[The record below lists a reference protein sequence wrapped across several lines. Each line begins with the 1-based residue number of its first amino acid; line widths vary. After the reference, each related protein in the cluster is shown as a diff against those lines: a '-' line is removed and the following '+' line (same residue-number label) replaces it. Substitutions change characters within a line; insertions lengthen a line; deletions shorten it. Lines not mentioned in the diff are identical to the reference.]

1 MIAGAWLAIERAA
14 LIAIRGGVHVIL
26 TASVKPRALCFTID
40 LAAMAEPTKSPV
52 TPYLVFLV
60 FIVTL
65 GPLQFGY
72 HLAELNAPQAVVTC
86 EKRSIHSSAST
97 RHGLPQCLPMNS
109 SQFGLVSSIY
119 TLGGFVGALL
129 AGPVSTKYGRRIALQ
144 TTTIFFILGPVA
156 ETLAPSISLLALGRF
171 LSGVGSGAAI
181 VVGPIYVSE
190 IAPPQ
195 SRGFFGA
202 FTQVMTNVGILLT
215 QTLGYFWSHDGHWRL
230 ILAVAGL
237 LGALELLGLF
247 MIPESPTWLAEHRQ
261 PGPARKIL
269 QRIRGRNADIEA
281 EIKGWKTAGAPPTS
295 GEEESLLAPSP
306 ATQDDKPAAVTMMEA
321 VRDPHYRP
329 AIIAVVG
336 VMVAQQFTGINSII
350 MYSVSLLQSILP
362 TTAALLTILISAI
375 NLIMTLACSPLPDRI
390 GRKTCLLCSISGM
403 GCSSVLLALGIY
415 FNQKIASAI
424 AALLFVAS
432 FAVGL
437 GPVPFILASELVGPE
452 AVGAAQSWA
461 LAANWTATF
470 VVAQFFPVLNEVL
483 GGRGKVYWVF
493 AAMAGLMSVFI
504 YRRVP
509 ETKGKTDADE
519 VWGRVDRRQD

>member
-1 MIAGAWLAIERAA
+1 
-14 LIAIRGGVHVIL
+14 
-26 TASVKPRALCFTID
+26 
-40 LAAMAEPTKSPV
+40 
-52 TPYLVFLV
+52 
-60 FIVTL
+60 
-65 GPLQFGY
+65 
-72 HLAELNAPQAVVTC
+72 
-86 EKRSIHSSAST
+86 
-97 RHGLPQCLPMNS
+97 MNP

-119 TLGGFVGALL
+119 TLGGLVGALL
-129 AGPVSTKYGRRIALQ
+129 GGPVSTKYGRRLALQ
-144 TTTIFFILGPVA
+144 ATTFFFILGPVA
-156 ETLAPSISLLALGRF
+156 ETLSPSISLLALGRF

-190 IAPPQ
+190 VAPPH

-215 QTLGYFWSHDGHWRL
+215 QTLGYFWSHDSLWRL
-230 ILAVAGL
+230 ILAVAGA

-247 MIPESPTWLAEHRQ
+247 MIPESPKWLAENRQ
-261 PGPARKIL
+261 VGHARKVL

-281 EIKGWKTAGAPPTS
+281 EMEGWRAASITPPS
-295 GEEESLLAPSP
+295 GEEESLLASAPESQDGNQSP
-306 ATQDDKPAAVTMMEA
+306 VTMIEA
-321 VRDPHYRP
+321 VRDPYYRP

-336 VMVAQQFTGINSII
+336 IMVAQQFTGVNSIV

-390 GRKTCLLCSISGM
+390 GRKNCLLLSIAGM
-403 GCSSVLLALGIY
+403 GCSSILLALGIY
-415 FNQKIASAI
+415 SNQKIAAAI

-461 LAANWTATF
+461 LAANWIATF
-470 VVAQFFPVLNEVL
+470 VVAQFFPVLNEAL

-493 AAMAGLMSVFI
+493 AGMAVLFSVFI

-509 ETKGKTDADE
+509 ETKGKAHADE

>member
-1 MIAGAWLAIERAA
+1 MTGQS
-14 LIAIRGGVHVIL
+14 
-26 TASVKPRALCFTID
+26 TPSQ
-40 LAAMAEPTKSPV
+40 V
-52 TPYLVFLV
+52 TPYLILLV
-60 FIVTL
+60 FIATL

-86 EKRSIHSSAST
+86 EKKSISASDVT
-97 RHGLPQCLPMNS
+97 FHGLPQCLPMNP

-119 TLGGFVGALL
+119 TIGGFVGALL

-144 TTTIFFILGPVA
+144 ATTIFFILGPVA
-156 ETLAPSISLLALGRF
+156 ETFAPAIPLLALGRF
-171 LSGVGSGAAI
+171 LSGIGSGAAI

-215 QTLGYFWSHDGHWRL
+215 QTLGYFWSHDSLWRL

-237 LGALELLGLF
+237 IGTLELLGLF
-247 MIPESPTWLAEHRQ
+247 MIPESPKWLAEHQ
-261 PGPARKIL
+261 QMGQARKVL

-281 EIKGWKTAGAPPTS
+281 EMASWRATSTTASNAATPTS
-295 GEEESLLAPSP
+295 GEEESLLAPAP
-306 ATQDDKPAAVTMMEA
+306 ASEDEQKPAVTMMEA
-321 VRDPHYRP
+321 VRDPYYRP

-336 VMVAQQFTGINSII
+336 IMVAQQFTGVNSIV

-362 TTAALLTILISAI
+362 GTAALLTILISAI

-390 GRKTCLLCSISGM
+390 GRKTCLLLSIAGM
-403 GCSSVLLALGIY
+403 GCSSILLALGIY
-415 FNQKIASAI
+415 FNVQIAAAI

-461 LAANWTATF
+461 LGANWIATF
-470 VVAQFFPVLNEVL
+470 VVAQFFPVLNEAL
-483 GGRGKVYWVF
+483 GGRGKVYWLF
-493 AAMAGLMSVFI
+493 AAMAGIFSVFI
-504 YRRVP
+504 HRRIP
-509 ETKGKTDADE
+509 ETKGKANADE